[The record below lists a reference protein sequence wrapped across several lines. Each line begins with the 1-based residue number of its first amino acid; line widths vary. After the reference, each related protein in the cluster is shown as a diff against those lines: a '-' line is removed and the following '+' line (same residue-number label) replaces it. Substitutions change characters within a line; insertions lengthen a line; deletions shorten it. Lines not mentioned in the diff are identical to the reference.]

1 MNFKDYDPG
10 NFFDEIF
17 EAPGKARPGMDSL
30 VDLLSGL
37 ENGDL
42 QRHQRAAENIL
53 LNLGITFSVYGRDEG
68 TEKIFPF
75 DIIPRTISAHDWD
88 YIERG
93 AKQRIFAL
101 NEFLKDIYSDQ
112 KILKDGVIPRELIL
126 SSGGFRKECMGL
138 RPPRDIWAHIT
149 GTDLV
154 RDRDGQFYVLEDN
167 LRCPSGVSYVL
178 GNRQVLKQTFPGI
191 FGAMRVRPVDAYP
204 NHLLQ
209 VMDHLVPES
218 VRNPSRVILTPGI
231 HNSAYFE
238 HSFLA
243 RQMGIE
249 LVQGSDLV
257 VADGFVYMRTTK
269 GFQRVDAIYRRIDDD
284 FLDPNVFRS
293 DSLLGCPGLMDVYAK
308 GRVALINAPGT
319 GVADDKAVYNYV
331 PQIIRYYMNEDCI
344 LPNVPTYLGENPT
357 DRGYILDN
365 LKDMVV
371 KEANASGGYGMLIG
385 PASTYRERKFFADK
399 IKANPR
405 NYIGQPV
412 ILLSRAPILVKNRY
426 EGRHVDL
433 RPFVLYGEDINVIP
447 GGLTRVALK
456 KNSLVVNSSQGGGS
470 KDTWVLYD
478 SNTQE

>member
-10 NFFDEIF
+10 HFYDEIF
-17 EAPGKARPGMDSL
+17 EGPGRARPGVESL
-30 VDLLSGL
+30 VDLLHNL
-37 ENGDL
+37 EKGDL
-42 QRHQRAAENIL
+42 QRRQRAAETIL
-53 LNLGITFSVYGRDEG
+53 LNLGITFNVYGAEQG
-68 TEKIFPF
+68 VEKIFPF
-75 DIIPRTISAHDWD
+75 DIIPRTISAKDWD

-93 AKQRIFAL
+93 VKQRIFAL
-101 NEFLKDIYSDQ
+101 NEFIKDIYSDQ
-112 KILKDGVIPRELIL
+112 KILKDGVVPKDLVL
-126 SSGGFRKECMGL
+126 SSEPYRKECIGL
-138 RPPRDIWAHIT
+138 RPPKGIWAHIT

-191 FGAMRVRPVDAYP
+191 FSAMRVRPVDAYP
-204 NHLLQ
+204 NLLLQ

-218 VRNPSRVILTPGI
+218 VRDPCRVILTPGV

-257 VADGFVYMRTTK
+257 VSDDFVYMKTTR

-284 FLDPNVFRS
+284 FLDPKVFRS
-293 DSLLGCPGLMDVYAK
+293 DSLLGCPGLMEAYMK
-308 GRVALINAPGT
+308 GHVALINAPGT

-344 LPNVPTYLGENPT
+344 LPNVPTYLAENPVE
-357 DRGYILDN
+357 RSHIIDN
-365 LKDMVV
+365 LKNMVV
-371 KEANASGGYGMLIG
+371 KETNASGGYGMLIG
-385 PASTYRERKFFADK
+385 PASTYRERKLFEDK

-412 ILLSRAPILVKNRY
+412 IQLSRAPILVKNRY

-433 RPFVLYGEDINVIP
+433 RPFVLYGEEIQVIP

-478 SNTQE
+478 SENG